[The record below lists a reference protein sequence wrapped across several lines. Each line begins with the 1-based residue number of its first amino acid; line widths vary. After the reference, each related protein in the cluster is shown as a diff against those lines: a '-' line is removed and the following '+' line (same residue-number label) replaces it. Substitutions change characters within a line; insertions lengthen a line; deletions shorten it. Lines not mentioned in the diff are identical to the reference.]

1 MLQIPGSI
9 ESVIDTSQDT
19 DALGSN
25 ELSVA
30 IIGPEAWRR
39 KALVHALEGPGATT
53 PCELPFYP
61 EIDQVSKLID
71 LKFDVV
77 MIDLDS
83 NTEAALDLVEGLCSG
98 SLATVMVYST
108 QADPELMVRC
118 MRVGAR
124 ELLSLPLAPGAMG
137 EAMVRAS
144 VRCSTLRTPKRRD
157 SKLFVFW
164 GAKGGSGVTTLATN
178 FAISLAA
185 ESGRKTLLID
195 LDVPFGDAALGLGLT
210 AQYSTAD
217 AVQNFGRLDSSFLSR
232 LVVKHSSG
240 LFVLTSPGTFV
251 DVHVTVEAVNKLIAV
266 ARQDFDSVIVD
277 SGSRLDLT
285 KSTLFQH
292 DALIYLVSQVGISE
306 LRNSNRLVSELFMK
320 PSPKLEIVLNRFS
333 ASMGIDEEHITKA
346 LTRRAQWKIPEDSST
361 ARKMQNAATPLA
373 LGDSPI
379 SRAIR
384 QMAKAACGVT
394 AEPKGKKKIIGLF

>member
-1 MLQIPGSI
+1 
-9 ESVIDTSQDT
+9 
-19 DALGSN
+19 
-25 ELSVA
+25 
-30 IIGPEAWRR
+30 
-39 KALVHALEGPGATT
+39 
-53 PCELPFYP
+53 
-61 EIDQVSKLID
+61 
-71 LKFDVV
+71 
-77 MIDLDS
+77 
-83 NTEAALDLVEGLCSG
+83 
-98 SLATVMVYST
+98 
-108 QADPELMVRC
+108 
-118 MRVGAR
+118 
-124 ELLSLPLAPGAMG
+124 
-137 EAMVRAS
+137 
-144 VRCSTLRTPKRRD
+144 
-157 SKLFVFW
+157 LFVFW
-164 GAKGGSGVTTLATN
+164 GAKGGSGVTTVATN

-195 LDVPFGDAALGLGLT
+195 LDLPFGDAALGLGLT

-217 AVQNFGRLDSSFLSR
+217 AVQNFVRLDSSFLSR

-240 LFVLTSPGTFV
+240 LFVLTAPGTFV

-266 ARQDFDSVIVD
+266 ARQEFDSVIVD

-285 KSTLFQH
+285 KSTLFQQ

-333 ASMGIDEEHITKA
+333 SSMGIDEEHITKA

-394 AEPKGKKKIIGLF
+394 TEPKGKKKIIGLF